1 MTPKS
6 KNFRKCLYGFRD
18 GTPNYVSWRN
28 LMKIGRC
35 KVAEK
40 LRGLPNKKKHSG
52 SAGLVPAP
60 ILPKMGWSRPKFPER
75 CHPLTC
81 PRIPNLVRIGYVLPD
96 LFRKDWFF
104 GPKSQYNKDFQ
115 PTNSNNIKYI
125 KYFNKIFGDCMLHNC
140 NVHIK

>member
-1 MTPKS
+1 MTPKVKIFENVFMDS
-6 KNFRKCLYGFRD
+6 ATGHRTTFRD
-18 GTPNYVSWRN
+18 EIWWKSAV
-28 LMKIGRC
+28 
-35 KVAEK
+35 VK
-40 LRGLPNKKKHSG
+40 LPKNCVVYQTNKKHSG